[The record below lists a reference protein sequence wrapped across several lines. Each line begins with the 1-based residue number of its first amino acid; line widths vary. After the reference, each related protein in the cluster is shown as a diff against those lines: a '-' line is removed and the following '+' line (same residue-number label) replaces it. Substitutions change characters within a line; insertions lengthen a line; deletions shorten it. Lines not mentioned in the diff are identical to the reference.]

1 MRICNTINSNQQ
13 KYCLSQSKYFNSIE
27 ELVQNYQHYSLR
39 ENFER
44 LKENTM
50 LEWPYR
56 QIIAVVLE
64 DFEPHDR
71 SQLRLRVGDQIIVI
85 GKEGYREGWWKAK
98 SKNGVSQQFEMFLLY
113 ISLFGIFAYLSF
125 ENLELEKFYVLICLD
140 WLLSKALCPRRTRNS
155 T

>member
-1 MRICNTINSNQQ
+1 MRICNTMNSNEQ

-27 ELVQNYQHYSLR
+27 ELVQNYQQYSLK

-56 QIIAVVLE
+56 QVIALVLE

-71 SQLRLRVGDQIIVI
+71 LQLRLRAGDQIVII

-98 SKNGVSQQFEMFLLY
+98 TKHGVS
-113 ISLFGIFAYLSF
+113 
-125 ENLELEKFYVLICLD
+125 C
-140 WLLSKALCPRRTRNS
+140 R
-155 T
+155 

>member
-1 MRICNTINSNQQ
+1 MRICNTLNSNEQ

-56 QIIAVVLE
+56 QLLAVVLE
-64 DFEPHDR
+64 DFEPQDR
-71 SQLRLRVGDQIIVI
+71 SQLRLRAGDQIVII
-85 GKEGYREGWWKAK
+85 GKEGYREGWWRAK
-98 SKNGVSQQFEMFLLY
+98 SRNGVSQC
-113 ISLFGIFAYLSF
+113 SCHYLSLIIWCG
-125 ENLELEKFYVLICLD
+125 EAMIELPAFFYLFFRLVTFQNIAFA
-140 WLLSKALCPRRTRNS
+140 KNRKYYMM
-155 T
+155 